1 MADIIKVKA
10 RKHYEWNQD
19 PKYLYVQ
26 IPLPSHTSL
35 KKVDIFLSD
44 LILRVTSTE
53 KKQTHFLDLL
63 KEVEYRSPDNKFVL
77 TNGLLH
83 ATLRKATEEQ
93 WPSLLL
99 EDISLAELKARRR
112 ESELRYEQSGK
123 QAEEVKD
130 KLRTEYDRKATQ
142 EMMRFEQEEREK
154 LESRKQAEKE
164 QAIR

>member
-19 PKYLYVQ
+19 PKYLYIQ

-63 KEVEYRSPDNKFVL
+63 KDVEYRSPDNKFVL

-83 ATLRKATEEQ
+83 ATLRKVAEEQ
-93 WPSLLL
+93 WPTLLL
-99 EDISLAELKARRR
+99 EDISLAELKTRRR
-112 ESELRYEQSGK
+112 ES
-123 QAEEVKD
+123 
-130 KLRTEYDRKATQ
+130 
-142 EMMRFEQEEREK
+142 
-154 LESRKQAEKE
+154 
-164 QAIR
+164 